1 LYELYPH
8 LDQGNFASA
17 SALMA
22 DYKENLYA
30 RMFTLNPSRQAELC
44 LYTALIYFGKE
55 EYNKAHRFLSQI
67 IIRGKTYYFLP
78 MYRTIRMVGLMILY
92 HLADYELIS
101 YQCRSLRRELAG
113 EEKGYKMERFLLL
126 FLQKQIPMQQSQR
139 MKLWQK
145 VEPELES
152 IRKDIFEQQ
161 VLRIF
166 DFTAWVEALM
176 TNFPLS
182 TILGLKNKQH
192 H

>member
-1 LYELYPH
+1 
-8 LDQGNFASA
+8 
-17 SALMA
+17 
-22 DYKENLYA
+22 
-30 RMFTLNPSRQAELC
+30 
-44 LYTALIYFGKE
+44 
-55 EYNKAHRFLSQI
+55 
-67 IIRGKTYYFLP
+67 
-78 MYRTIRMVGLMILY
+78 
-92 HLADYELIS
+92 
-101 YQCRSLRRELAG
+101 
-113 EEKGYKMERFLLL
+113 
-126 FLQKQIPMQQSQR
+126 MQQSQR

-145 VEPELES
+145 VEPELDS